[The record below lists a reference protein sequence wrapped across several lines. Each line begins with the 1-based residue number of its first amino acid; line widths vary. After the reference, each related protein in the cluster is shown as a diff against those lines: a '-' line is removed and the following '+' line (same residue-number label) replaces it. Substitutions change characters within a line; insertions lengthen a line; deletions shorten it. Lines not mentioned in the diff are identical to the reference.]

1 MSDLP
6 VDFLLTR
13 RSVKFVQAPGPSAD
27 QLDLILRAAMC
38 APDHGATRPWRFAL
52 VRGAAIPK
60 LLEIAI
66 EAGEAAGTPIPPHK
80 IEGSRRWLANVP
92 LMIAIACKLDHSSK
106 IPEDERVL
114 AVGAA
119 VTNMLNAVHMLGLS
133 AYWSTGIGTY
143 LAGVGDTLGFDALDY
158 RFMGYLSVGT
168 PINEIPAVRRPDY
181 HPFVTEWTPP
191 A

>member
-1 MSDLP
+1 MSDSPL
-6 VDFLLTR
+6 DFLLTR

-60 LLEIAI
+60 LLDIAI
-66 EAGEAAGTPIPPHK
+66 AAGEAAGTPIPENK
-80 IEGSRRWLANVP
+80 IEGSRRWLSNVP
-92 LMIAIACKLDHSSK
+92 LMVAIACKLDHGGK
-106 IPEDERVL
+106 IPEHERML

-119 VTNMLNAVHMLGLS
+119 VTNILNAAHMLGFS

-143 LAGVGDTLGFDALDY
+143 LEGVGDTLGFDALDY
-158 RFMGYLSVGT
+158 QFMGYLSIGT
-168 PINEIPAVRRPDY
+168 PINEAPAIERPDY
-181 HPFVTEWTPP
+181 HPFVTEWAPTV
-191 A
+191 

>member
-1 MSDLP
+1 MSDSP
-6 VDFLLTR
+6 IDFLLTR

-52 VRGAAIPK
+52 VRGAAIPE

-66 EAGEAAGTPIPPHK
+66 RAGEAAGKPIPPHK
-80 IEGSRRWLANVP
+80 IEGSRRWLARVP
-92 LMIAIACKLDHSSK
+92 LMIAIACKLDYGSK
-106 IPEDERVL
+106 IPEHERML

-119 VTNMLNAVHMLGLS
+119 VTNMLNAAHVLGLS

-143 LAGVGDTLGFDALDY
+143 LEGVGDALGFDALDY
-158 RFMGYLSVGT
+158 RFMGYLSIGT
-168 PINEIPAVRRPDY
+168 PIDEAPAIERPDY
-181 HPFVTEWTPP
+181 HPFVTEWAP
-191 A
+191 AV